1 MSIEMNIFIQYTVYF
16 LFGAILCYGCFTYLH
31 VRDAWYTKLYIMML
45 VIAYP
50 FLNITIQSTHSYF
63 VLLVLGELFGI
74 LCCEGHYCQRL
85 FIPLMLQELLYSVYL
100 LYFMMSLNMVT
111 NHQNADFVF
120 YIFLLISVYIFI
132 FLLLRKYKHSIT
144 NLKKG
149 EWKTFFIIALF
160 YQFFINLYGIAFVK
174 NDMQASFSLLILL
187 LMMLSF
193 YMLFLFSFVKIIKEK
208 NIEFEN
214 HVQEFSTLLEKQLK
228 DTYEEN
234 RKIRHDLKNHLL
246 MIQYY
251 LKEKEYDEAL
261 TYLMQIENNIQ
272 DDYVVFTQN
281 KTLNYILNIKGSLI
295 CSKKIKMKTSIYDD
309 LMFLHPF
316 DITTIFG
323 NLLDNAIAGCLYTK
337 ESWIYILI
345 NKQADHVVI
354 EISNSY
360 DKSTIHENQHIIQ
373 SSKEGHHH
381 GIGISS
387 VTRCVTRNSGTY
399 AYHYD
404 DTMFTFNI
412 DFPQNGSRSA

>member
-1 MSIEMNIFIQYTVYF
+1 MSIEMIIFIQYLIYF
-16 LFGAILCYGCFTYLH
+16 LFGAILCYGCNVYLN
-31 VRDAWYTKLYIMML
+31 VKNAWYTKPYTMMMI
-45 VIAYP
+45 IAYP
-50 FLNITIQSTHSYF
+50 FLNIMIQSTHSYF
-63 VLLVLGELFGI
+63 ELLVLGEFFGI
-74 LCCEGHYCQRL
+74 LCCEGHYYQRL

-100 LYFMMSLNMVT
+100 LYFMTSLYMVT
-111 NHQNADFVF
+111 NYQNADSVL

-132 FLLLRKYKHSIT
+132 FLIIRKHKRSIS
-144 NLKKG
+144 NMKKG

-174 NDMQASFSLLILL
+174 NDMQASFGLLILL
-187 LMMLSF
+187 FIMLSF

-208 NIEFEN
+208 NTEFEN
-214 HVQEFSTLLEKQLK
+214 QVQEFSTLLEKQLK

-234 RKIRHDLKNHLL
+234 RKIRHDLKNHMM

-251 LKEKEYDEAL
+251 LKEQEYDEAL
-261 TYLMQIENNIQ
+261 KYLMQMENKIQ
-272 DDYVVFTQN
+272 DDNIVFTKN
-281 KTLNYILNIKGSLI
+281 KTLNYILNIKSSLI
-295 CSKKIKMKTSIYDD
+295 RSKKIKMKISIYDD
-309 LMFLHPF
+309 LIFLHPF

-337 ESWIYILI
+337 ESWIHVLI
-345 NKQADHVVI
+345 NKQADHVII

-373 SSKEGHHH
+373 SSKEGHNH

-387 VTRCVTRNSGTY
+387 VTRCVTRNSGTC

-404 DTMFTFNI
+404 DTTFTFSI
-412 DFPQNGSRSA
+412 DFPQNGSKSA